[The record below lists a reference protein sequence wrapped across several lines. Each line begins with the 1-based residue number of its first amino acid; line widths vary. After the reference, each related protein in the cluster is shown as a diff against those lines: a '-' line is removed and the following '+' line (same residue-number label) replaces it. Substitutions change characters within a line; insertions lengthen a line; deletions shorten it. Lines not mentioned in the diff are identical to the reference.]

1 MGYNVRV
8 YCCGPNLLKIC
19 NLRLHGPNMDHPSF
33 MNFGISVEEGHFNEK
48 HEFITLRQI
57 NGDNLGGGIW
67 VGPDDIVMRIITC
80 D

>member
-1 MGYNVRV
+1 
-8 YCCGPNLLKIC
+8 
-19 NLRLHGPNMDHPSF
+19 MDHPSF